1 MNRRDLLKLI
11 PGLSLLPFVRKL
23 VARESGHWRTVE
35 IDCQEE
41 NCVSTELFER
51 IIRDIP
57 DLCPLCDRPMRSLG
71 WDPDLCYHFS
81 VVMAESC
88 GLPSEEDRPY
98 YLDRTFLKDYRAQL
112 LRKLEMERTVE
123 IGARHARGGIAPGT
137 AWFREEGR
145 RMNAAR
151 SKIIDIDAMLRRVEE
166 AMK

>member
-11 PGLSLLPFVRKL
+11 PGLSLLPLVGKL

-57 DLCPLCDRPMRSLG
+57 DLCPLCEKPLDYPYPTHLEPTLG
-71 WDPDLCYHFS
+71 VRLMCRHGCMDGSGEGTYGEMWL
-81 VVMAESC
+81 
-88 GLPSEEDRPY
+88 
-98 YLDRTFLKDYRAQL
+98 YLAQL
-112 LRKLEMERTVE
+112 RRRRETEARAEKL
-123 IGARHARGGIAPGT
+123 AQ
-137 AWFREEGR
+137 
-145 RMNAAR
+145 
-151 SKIIDIDAMLRRVEE
+151 IDVMIRRVEE